1 MKKPST
7 LQLPHLSACCLMV
20 FALFSLTSGC
30 AVQTDD
36 GIMAGPAVTLSSKA
50 KDSGTAGDQT
60 NLPGTIAVLPLS
72 NNTNS
77 ELAID
82 VIRQTLTNH
91 FGSKNYRVLHIGEVD
106 RRLALAGIDGSAIEN
121 LELEAIRSALG
132 IDGLIKGSVTHFDK
146 TFAGVGA
153 RISVGVSLQLY
164 NEQNEVVWN
173 ADNVQRSYAGGVSA
187 SPVGIIVNALAAAKH
202 LYGDINLY
210 RAADDLGRALVKDMP
225 SPAVLSGQQLPR
237 IEDVV
242 HSGASQALRY
252 GDVLELAL
260 AGESGYAASVA
271 IDSIGVVE
279 LQEVSPGQY
288 TGKIAI
294 SPDIDIRS
302 ARVTGR
308 LMNPEGQFSSW
319 VSPYG
324 LLTIDNTAPEQ
335 LANLRIQSVTGGI
348 QLNWSLP
355 KDDAVK
361 VRASL
366 VNGDSDTASVEI
378 QSLDLRGLTNFE
390 PAQLSIVTADAA
402 GNESPEMRLTV
413 IAAPDARFN
422 EALDI
427 EQSLPPVIHGV
438 QRMRAAFGPYT
449 INGPIRIASDGVLLI
464 EPNTTL
470 RLSQNAKIDVLGEL
484 NAMGSTDSPIT
495 VTQADGTVSRQFLVF
510 NSSLPNQV
518 SGLQVDSVQVP
529 LQIVSGAPVIQD
541 STISGSFN
549 AVMVSGSAK
558 PSLVNNV
565 LTGASASALVISGQ
579 AQPRLKGNRF
589 TDNMPFHIQNSS
601 SYAIEIGNNQ
611 FEPEASN
618 TTILGATSNNVN
630 YGGQ

>member
-1 MKKPST
+1 
-7 LQLPHLSACCLMV
+7 
-20 FALFSLTSGC
+20 
-30 AVQTDD
+30 
-36 GIMAGPAVTLSSKA
+36 
-50 KDSGTAGDQT
+50 
-60 NLPGTIAVLPLS
+60 
-72 NNTNS
+72 
-77 ELAID
+77 
-82 VIRQTLTNH
+82 
-91 FGSKNYRVLHIGEVD
+91 
-106 RRLALAGIDGSAIEN
+106 
-121 LELEAIRSALG
+121 
-132 IDGLIKGSVTHFDK
+132 
-146 TFAGVGA
+146 
-153 RISVGVSLQLY
+153 
-164 NEQNEVVWN
+164 
-173 ADNVQRSYAGGVSA
+173 
-187 SPVGIIVNALAAAKH
+187 
-202 LYGDINLY
+202 
-210 RAADDLGRALVKDMP
+210 
-225 SPAVLSGQQLPR
+225 
-237 IEDVV
+237 
-242 HSGASQALRY
+242 
-252 GDVLELAL
+252 
-260 AGESGYAASVA
+260 
-271 IDSIGVVE
+271 
-279 LQEVSPGQY
+279 
-288 TGKIAI
+288 
-294 SPDIDIRS
+294 
-302 ARVTGR
+302 
-308 LMNPEGQFSSW
+308 
-319 VSPYG
+319 
-324 LLTIDNTAPEQ
+324 
-335 LANLRIQSVTGGI
+335 
-348 QLNWSLP
+348 
-355 KDDAVK
+355 
-361 VRASL
+361 L

-495 VTQADGTVSRQFLVF
+495 VTQAGGTISRQFLVF

-558 PSLVNNV
+558 PSLLNNV

-601 SYAIEIGNNQ
+601 SYTIEIGNNQ